1 MIIKLTMKCGD
12 IIRFESGRDFDKI
25 SEDILNQ
32 QWRRVKDLEG
42 IKVVFNI
49 DNLKYISHEQ
59 TNK

>member
-12 IIRFESGRDFDKI
+12 IIRFESVRDFDKI

-49 DNLKYISHEQ
+49 DNLKYISHE
-59 TNK
+59 